1 MFNWFLSLFSND
13 IGIDLGTSTVLVYV
27 RDKGIVLRE
36 PSVVAVNEETKTLVA
51 VGEEAKKMIGRTPS
65 NIRAIRPLRE
75 GVIADFDI
83 AQQMIRYFIEKVHT
97 HHTLLHPRVVIG
109 VPSGITEV
117 ERRAVREAALQAGV
131 REVYLIK
138 EPMAAAIGTDLP
150 VSEPT
155 GNIVCD
161 IGGGTTEVAVICLGG
176 IVVGKS
182 IRVAG
187 DKIDEA
193 IVDYLKKKYNLLV
206 GERTAEEIKIAI
218 GSAYPTEDKK
228 EIEIKGRDIMA
239 GLPKTLVI
247 NDQEIAKALDST
259 IMMIVSIIKA
269 ALEETPPELSSDIME
284 RGIILAG
291 GGALLRGIDKRIA
304 QETGLPVHLAPDPL
318 VCVALGTGK
327 YLEELDRIKKRVRQ
341 TEISQSQ

>member
-1 MFNWFLSLFSND
+1 MFDWFLSLFSND

-27 RDKGIVLRE
+27 KDKGIVLNE
-36 PSVVAVNEETKTLVA
+36 PSVIAVDEDTKDLVA
-51 VGEEAKKMIGRTPS
+51 VGEEAKRMIGRTPS
-65 NIRAIRPLRE
+65 NIRAVRPLRE

-83 AQQMIRYFIEKVHT
+83 AQQMVRYFIEKVHT

-131 REVYLIK
+131 REVHLIK

-150 VSEPT
+150 VDEPT

-161 IGGGTTEVAVICLGG
+161 IGGGTTEIAVICLGG

-187 DKIDEA
+187 DKMDEA
-193 IVDYLKKKYNLLV
+193 TVDYLKKKYNLLV
-206 GERTAEEIKIAI
+206 GSHTAEEIKIAI
-218 GSAYPTEDKK
+218 GSAYPSKNEK
-228 EIEIKGRDIMA
+228 EMQVKGRDIIA
-239 GLPKTLVI
+239 GLPKTLTI
-247 NDQEIAKALDST
+247 NGEEIRNALDST
-259 IMMIVSIIKA
+259 VMAIVSTIKS

-304 QETGLPVHLAPDPL
+304 QETGIPVHLAADPL
-318 VCVALGTGK
+318 TCVALGTGK
-327 YLEELDRIKKRVRQ
+327 YLEQLDTLKRKIGKQ
-341 TEISQSQ
+341 TEA